1 MKDLF
6 RVHTADNKIKY
17 TGTIEGSWFFTLES
31 ARAKCDRS
39 KGEKVYRWF
48 NEITPMFEIC

>member
-6 RVHTADNKIKY
+6 RVYTAENKIKY

-31 ARAKCDRS
+31 ARAKCDQA

>member
-6 RVHTADNKIKY
+6 RVHTAENEIKY

-48 NEITPMFEIC
+48 NEITPMFEMC